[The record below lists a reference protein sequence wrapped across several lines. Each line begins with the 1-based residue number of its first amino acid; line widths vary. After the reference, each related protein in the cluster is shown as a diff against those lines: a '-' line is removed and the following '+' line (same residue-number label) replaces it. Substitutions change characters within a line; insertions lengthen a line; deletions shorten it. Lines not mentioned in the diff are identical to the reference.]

1 MRGSVI
7 FRILGFSAILLFSA
21 EAVWAQAPTDTAA
34 AMKNKGVGPVKK
46 VKIGPIK
53 KELAEDGQKLFEAK
67 CTACHKFDQRYV
79 GPALGGV
86 TERRRPEWI
95 MNMILNPAEMVQK
108 DPIAKAL
115 LAEHFVTMTF
125 QNVTQ
130 PEARAILEYFRSQD
144 ADAKDKD
151 KDDDDDLD
159 KDKDKGAQ
167 PAEGA
172 GAQQP
177 KPRKKLPG
185 T

>member
-1 MRGSVI
+1 MSGSAI
-7 FRILGFSAILLFSA
+7 FRIFLFSTAFLFSSGAA
-21 EAVWAQAPTDTAA
+21 EAQAPTDPAV
-34 AMKNKGVGPVKK
+34 AMKNKGIGPVKK

-53 KELAEDGQKLFEAK
+53 EDLAEQGEKLFEAK

-86 TERRRPEWI
+86 TKRRRPEWI

-130 PEARAILEYFRSQD
+130 PEARALLEYFRHKD
-144 ADAKDKD
+144 EGDDKD
-151 KDDDDDLD
+151 KEKDTDTD
-159 KDKDKGAQ
+159 KDAKAGDGA
-167 PAEGA
+167 E
-172 GAQQP
+172 QP